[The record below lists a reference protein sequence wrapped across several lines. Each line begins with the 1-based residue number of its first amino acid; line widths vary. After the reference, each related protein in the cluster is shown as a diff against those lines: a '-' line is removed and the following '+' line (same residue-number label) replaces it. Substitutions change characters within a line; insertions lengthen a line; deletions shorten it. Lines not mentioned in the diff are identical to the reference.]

1 VSDMSA
7 VLSALAGLAA
17 QDPHQL
23 TDAELREQLIEI
35 ERAARVV
42 EGVRA
47 GRLAVFD
54 ARGVGQADNALS
66 TAAWLRHRCQLGHG
80 EAKQRVQTARALR
93 ELPQTA
99 AALSAGEVGYRQA
112 AAIGALTADIDLAVV
127 AGAEPELLAAAAVHD
142 PVTLRRALRHVQ
154 HRLAPEMV
162 VRDEQDQ
169 RQRRGV
175 HLSKSW
181 QGMFRTDGWL
191 TDEVGAMYEAALRA
205 RMHPAGPDDT
215 RSSAQRRHDAL
226 ELLLRDALDSLRLPE
241 TNGRKPHLQVTVDL
255 TTLLK
260 MPGAPAADLTWAGP
274 ISGEAARR
282 IACDA
287 MVSRIITAGRSQ
299 ILDVG
304 RTTRVIPLPL
314 RIALE
319 VRDRGCVT
327 DGCTIPAA
335 YCDAHHVV
343 HWLDLGE
350 TCLDNCC
357 LLCPRHHTLYHE
369 GRFTIHQR
377 PDGSWETRPP
387 PLLAAA

>member
-1 VSDMSA
+1 MSA
-7 VLSALAGLAA
+7 NATLEAPAVR
-17 QDPHQL
+17 DPRTL
-23 TDAELREQLIEI
+23 FDAELAERLIEI
-35 ERAARVV
+35 ERESRMLEGERAAV
-42 EGVRA
+42 
-47 GRLAVFD
+47 LAEFD
-54 ARGVGQADNALS
+54 TRNIGAADNALS

-93 ELPQTA
+93 ELPKTA
-99 AALSAGEVGYRQA
+99 AALSAGQVGYRQA
-112 AAIGALTADIDLAVV
+112 AAIGALTADIDPAVV
-127 AGAEPELLAAAAVHD
+127 AAAEPELLAAAAECD
-142 PVTLRRALRHVQ
+142 PVTLGRALTHVR
-154 HRLAPEMV
+154 HRLAPEVV
-162 VRDEQDQ
+162 VRDEQAQ
-169 RQRRGV
+169 RERCAL

-181 QGMFRTDGWL
+181 QGMFRLDSWL
-191 TDEVGAMYEAALRA
+191 SGELGAGFTAALHA
-205 RMHPAGPDDT
+205 RMRPTGPDDT
-215 RSSAQRRHDAL
+215 RTVAQRRYDAF
-226 ELLLRDALDSLRLPE
+226 ELLIREALDSGRLPE
-241 TNGRKPHLQVTVDL
+241 TNGRKPHLQITVDL
-255 TTLLK
+255 TTLQRL
-260 MPGAPAADLTWAGP
+260 PGAPAADLAWAGP

-287 MVSRIITAGRSQ
+287 MVTRIITAGRSQ

-319 VRDRGCVT
+319 VRDRGCVA
-327 DGCTIPAA
+327 DGCSIPAD

-377 PDGSWETRPP
+377 PDGSWQTRPP
-387 PLLAAA
+387 PLAPAA